1 MHSTTRQL
9 AISQV
14 HLDVSTCLSSKCR
27 LAKMRIRRSGGTAN
41 TDVTSI
47 EVEAAA
53 SKVRAQMIEDEK
65 IRPEHESKV
74 TGLEKVLYPGTGMT
88 RSSFTHWFAS
98 SSSVELPLSLR
109 HKAANCNYQ
118 T

>member
-1 MHSTTRQL
+1 
-9 AISQV
+9 
-14 HLDVSTCLSSKCR
+14 
-27 LAKMRIRRSGGTAN
+27 MRIRRSGGTAN

-74 TGLEKVLYPGTGMT
+74 TGVREDSIPWYWYDEIKFHSLPGI
-88 RSSFTHWFAS
+88 
-98 SSSVELPLSLR
+98 
-109 HKAANCNYQ
+109 CNALWL